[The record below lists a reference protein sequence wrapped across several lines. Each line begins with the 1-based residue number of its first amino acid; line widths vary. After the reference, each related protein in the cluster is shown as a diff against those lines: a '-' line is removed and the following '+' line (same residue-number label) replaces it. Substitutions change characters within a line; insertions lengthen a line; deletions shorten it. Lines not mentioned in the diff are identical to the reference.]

1 MTVAAILKH
10 KGYQVLGVDPMRT
23 IAEVVQVLSSQRI
36 GAVVVR
42 DSADQLLGIV
52 SERDIVNSLAAHGAR
67 TLEMTAGQLM
77 TRSLKTATPHTTE
90 AEAMTMM
97 TGGRFR
103 HLPVLENGVLIG
115 LISIGDAVKAR
126 IMQTEQDV
134 DSLRTYVAHSA

>member
-10 KGYQVLGVDPMRT
+10 KGHQVLSVDPTRT

-42 DSADQLLGIV
+42 DSANQLLGIV
-52 SERDIVNSLAAHGAR
+52 SERDIVNSLAAYGAR

-77 TRSLKTATPHTTE
+77 TRGLKTATPQTTE
-90 AEAMTMM
+90 AEAMMMM
-97 TGGRFR
+97 TDGRFR

-115 LISIGDAVKAR
+115 LVSIGDAVKAR